1 MVTQHTEVLA
11 TVEELTEQPPTEATE
26 TATTA
31 TERTRDI
38 PTASTQE
45 LVRVCRLAAFWL
57 AALLVAA
64 AAVLNNDKRSDIIP
78 V

>member
-45 LVRVCRLAAFWL
+45 LVRVCRLAGF
-57 AALLVAA
+57 
-64 AAVLNNDKRSDIIP
+64 
-78 V
+78 